1 MLGWPPYTSLYK
13 AGQRGAGFL
22 STRRNIIGAMSVT
35 TVPEPDLADTRPPTA
50 LGRARR
56 PVILATLSVRI
67 DAHAE
72 RIAFA
77 SALESGAKLILANML
92 ELHPYPLT
100 VVLARDCLTLPHE
113 EDLEAVRAT
122 AARAASAGIAT
133 ELLRIRSPRPTRALL
148 ELVRERDA
156 GLLVLGPD
164 RQRVARRRLRAAAR
178 AVRREAPCL
187 VWVGDE

>member
-1 MLGWPPYTSLYK
+1 
-13 AGQRGAGFL
+13 
-22 STRRNIIGAMSVT
+22 MSVK
-35 TVPEPDLADTRPPTA
+35 TVPERPDLADAGPREP
-50 LGRARR
+50 LGQPRR

-67 DAHAE
+67 DANAE

-122 AARAASAGIAT
+122 AARAAGAGIAT
-133 ELLRIRSPRPTRALL
+133 ELLRIRSPRPIRALL

-164 RQRVARRRLRAAAR
+164 RTRVPRRRLRAAAR

-187 VWVGDE
+187 VWVGDDD